1 MDVVLGPVLMAA
13 GGWAATAV
21 QTGGYPALGGLLVAE
36 NLFPPIPSEAIL
48 PLAGYFVSDG
58 TLRFIPALLVATLG
72 SVLGAVI
79 LYAVGRYG
87 GRPLLERWG
96 RVLRL
101 DATALDR
108 GDAWFDRYGAWVVL
122 FGRVVPGVRSIVS
135 IPAGAAEMALGRF
148 VALTTL
154 GSGVWN
160 AALIG
165 TGVALGD
172 NWDAVEGVVGPI
184 SRVVVGVLALAV
196 VAGLVWL
203 SARRRSGEPA

>member
-1 MDVVLGPVLMAA
+1 MFGPAPIAA
-13 GGWAATAV
+13 GGWAANAV
-21 QTGGYPALGGLLVAE
+21 EAGGYPALGGLLVAE

-48 PLAGYFVSDG
+48 PLAGYFVSQG
-58 TLRFIPALLVATLG
+58 TLGFVPALLIATLG
-72 SVLGAVI
+72 SVVGAVI
-79 LYAVGRYG
+79 LYALGRFG

-96 RVLRL
+96 KVLRL
-101 DATALDR
+101 DQKTLDR
-108 GDAWFDRYGAWVVL
+108 GDAWFDRHGSWVVL
-122 FGRVVPGVRSIVS
+122 FGRVIPGVRSIVS
-135 IPAGAAEMALGRF
+135 IPAGASEMPVGRF
-148 VALTTL
+148 LALTTL

-184 SRVVVGVLALAV
+184 SRVVLVVLVLAV

-203 SARRRSGEPA
+203 FTRRRSDGEPA